1 MKYNAKHVIFDL
13 GGVILNLD
21 YSKTRTAF
29 EALGLKNFDAIYSQ
43 ANQSGLFDDFE
54 TGACSTPYFINHL
67 LDFLPAGTTPN
78 QVVAAW
84 NAMILDFPIP
94 QLELLERLKNTHRI
108 FLLSN
113 TNEIHLAAVQRA
125 LHRAVGHS
133 DLDRYFEKAFYSHTL
148 EKRKPHPET
157 FQWVCDTVQIEP
169 ADTLFIDDTLQ
180 HIEGA
185 KKIGLQTHHLQPT
198 ETILQLFS

>member
-21 YSKTRTAF
+21 YTKTRTAF
-29 EALGLKNFDAIYSQ
+29 EALGLTNFDAIYSQ
-43 ANQSGLFDDFE
+43 ANQSGLFDQFE

-84 NAMILDFPIP
+84 NAMILDFPIA
-94 QLELLERLKNTHRI
+94 QLELLERLKNSHRI

-113 TNEIHLAAVQRA
+113 TPQ
-125 LHRAVGHS
+125 
-133 DLDRYFEKAFYSHTL
+133 TL
-148 EKRKPHPET
+148 LI
-157 FQWVCDTVQIEP
+157 V
-169 ADTLFIDDTLQ
+169 
-180 HIEGA
+180 
-185 KKIGLQTHHLQPT
+185 
-198 ETILQLFS
+198 

>member
-113 TNEIHLAAVQRA
+113 TNEIQLAAVQRA